1 MPDHNKI
8 PRRIVTGKQNG
19 KSVIVEDATAT
30 NVVEHF
36 SGLFISDLWTTDT
49 MPVVLSE
56 THQIPNYPMPQLPHK
71 GSPFRHVI
79 IPPGKELGLIGAPG
93 QSHPLMHET
102 ATLDYIIILSG
113 EIYLIMEEGKT
124 LLRAGDLVVQRG
136 TNHAWS
142 NRSEQSWIQ
151 IAIVLD
157 TALHFM

>member
-1 MPDHNKI
+1 MLNHNKI
-8 PRRIVTGKQNG
+8 PRRIITGKQNG
-19 KSVIVEDATAT
+19 KSVILEDATAT
-30 NVVEHF
+30 NVIEHF
-36 SGLFISDLWTTDT
+36 PGLFISDLWTTDT

-71 GSPFRHVI
+71 GSLFRHVI
-79 IPPGKELGLIGAPG
+79 IPPDKELGLTAAPG
-93 QSHPLMHET
+93 QPHPLMHET

-113 EIYLIMEEGKT
+113 EIYLIMEEGET

-142 NRSEQSWIQ
+142 NRSEQPCIQ

-157 TALHFM
+157 AASPLT